1 MRLLIASRNP
11 GKLREL
17 AGLLPGIALIP
28 WPAEAPEIP
37 EDGAFFRDNA
47 GQKAAFARDWWRLHG
62 AQPVDAVLADDS
74 GLCVDALWG
83 GPGVLSARFASTLPN
98 NEKNRALL
106 GMLPPDATRVSRFVC
121 VLALALMSEARFCDP
136 SSKMASGLRPQTSG
150 DHHQGYSPIQGA
162 SKPEARSLKPDA
174 GLRFFEASVEG
185 SLALE
190 PRGQRGFGYD
200 PIFMP
205 EGFDQTFGELPDDV
219 KARLSHRA
227 KAARSL
233 REELATLATGR

>member
-1 MRLLIASRNP
+1 MRILLASRNP

-17 AGLLPGIALIP
+17 AGLLPGITLIP

-47 GQKAAFARDWWRLHG
+47 GQKATFARDWWRLRG
-62 AQPVDAVLADDS
+62 AEPVDTVLADDS

-121 VLALALMSEARFCDP
+121 VLALAPM
-136 SSKMASGLRPQTSG
+136 
-150 DHHQGYSPIQGA
+150 
-162 SKPEARSLKPDA
+162 LKDE
-174 GLRFFEASVEG
+174 LRFFEASVEG

-205 EGFDQTFGELPDDV
+205 EGFDQTFSELPDDV

-233 REELATLATGR
+233 REALATLATGR

>member
-1 MRLLIASRNP
+1 MRILLASRNP

-17 AGLLPGIALIP
+17 AGLLPGLTLIP

-47 GQKAAFARDWWRLHG
+47 GHKASFAREWWRGHG
-62 AQPVDAVLADDS
+62 TEPVDAVLADDS

-83 GPGVLSARFASTLPN
+83 GPGVLSARFANSLPD

-106 GMLPPDATRVSRFVC
+106 GMLPPEAGRVARFVC
-121 VLALALMSEARFCDP
+121 VLAFAP
-136 SSKMASGLRPQTSG
+136 MAEE
-150 DHHQGYSPIQGA
+150 I
-162 SKPEARSLKPDA
+162 
-174 GLRFFEASVEG
+174 LRFFEASVEG

-190 PRGQRGFGYD
+190 PRGERGFGYD
-200 PIFMP
+200 PIFVP
-205 EGFDQTFGELPDDV
+205 DGFTQTFGELPDDV

-227 KAARSL
+227 KAAQAL
-233 REELATLATGR
+233 REAPATLAMGR

>member
-1 MRLLIASRNP
+1 MRILIGSRNP

-17 AGLLPGIALIP
+17 AGLLPGHTLIP

-47 GQKAAFARDWWRLHG
+47 GHKAAFARDWWRLYG
-62 AQPVDAVLADDS
+62 TEPVDTVLADDS

-83 GPGVLSARFASTLPN
+83 GPGVLSARFAGDLPN
-98 NEKNRALL
+98 DEKNRALL
-106 GMLPPDATRVSRFVC
+106 RMLPPDARRSARFVC
-121 VLALALMSEARFCDP
+121 VLALAPMIA
-136 SSKMASGLRPQTSG
+136 G
-150 DHHQGYSPIQGA
+150 
-162 SKPEARSLKPDA
+162 
-174 GLRFFEASVEG
+174 GLRFFEDCVEG
-185 SLALE
+185 ALATE

-200 PIFMP
+200 PIFLP
-205 EGFDQTFGELPDDV
+205 EGCDQTFGELPDEV

-233 REELATLATGR
+233 GKALATLAKGR

>member
-1 MRLLIASRNP
+1 MRMLLASRNP

-17 AGLLPGIALIP
+17 ALLLPGITLVP

-47 GQKAAFARDWWRLHG
+47 GHKAAFARDWWRSQG
-62 AQPVDAVLADDS
+62 AGPVDAVLADDS

-83 GPGVLSARFASTLPN
+83 GPGVLSARFASGLPDG
-98 NEKNRALL
+98 EKNRALL
-106 GMLPPDATRVSRFVC
+106 RMLPPGPDRLARFVC
-121 VLALALMSEARFCDP
+121 VLALAP
-136 SSKMASGLRPQTSG
+136 MA
-150 DHHQGYSPIQGA
+150 
-162 SKPEARSLKPDA
+162 EE

-185 SLALE
+185 SLAME
-190 PRGQRGFGYD
+190 PRGQHGFGYD

-205 EGFDQTFGELPDDV
+205 DGFGQTFGELSDEV

-233 REELATLATGR
+233 LETLAAER